1 MDIDARKEK
10 REKAQSE
17 NLLSIIRKEISPNVY
32 TFPERK
38 KNDRPDIVLAI
49 SGKRI
54 GIEVTECYPSNH
66 IDEEDKKKGKR
77 PLYKKK
83 NYTWLMKECEDFK
96 NSPYFVNLTKD
107 QHYKIKIY
115 TTNAVYRGK
124 HHDEFQNEL
133 IEHIEAIRY
142 KRYPISTKLISRIK
156 VEPSVHN
163 YVDFFHTSSPWPVKW
178 EDVLREIEKKE
189 EQSVEY
195 EHTDEL
201 WLNIYIPWVENIV
214 SYEMDIGKNDIATI
228 RERLLQSKF
237 QRIYLSSIREHD
249 TFVLKTN
256 NGKDMLDEE
265 HCISTIDVS

>member
-1 MDIDARKEK
+1 MMDIDARKEK

-49 SGKRI
+49 SEKRI

-77 PLYKKK
+77 PLCKKK

-124 HHDEFQNEL
+124 HHD
-133 IEHIEAIRY
+133 
-142 KRYPISTKLISRIK
+142 
-156 VEPSVHN
+156 
-163 YVDFFHTSSPWPVKW
+163 
-178 EDVLREIEKKE
+178 
-189 EQSVEY
+189 
-195 EHTDEL
+195 
-201 WLNIYIPWVENIV
+201 
-214 SYEMDIGKNDIATI
+214 
-228 RERLLQSKF
+228 
-237 QRIYLSSIREHD
+237 
-249 TFVLKTN
+249 
-256 NGKDMLDEE
+256 
-265 HCISTIDVS
+265 